1 MNCTV
6 LLISSLVIF
15 VLVTSA
21 FIMGDALK
29 EWYSQIQKVVTKN
42 SDYFFIL
49 LVNGVLVF
57 YFYPG
62 FSKYRGMLIGGPS

>member
-1 MNCTV
+1 
-6 LLISSLVIF
+6 
-15 VLVTSA
+15 
-21 FIMGDALK
+21 MGDALK